1 MTDSEKKKA
10 FLLACRDHLTKMF
23 EMEQQFTEQ
32 VTSPQDKVPLHE
44 ELLKEIDATLAD
56 MEAMR
61 A

>member
-1 MTDSEKKKA
+1 
-10 FLLACRDHLTKMF
+10 MF